1 MMRIIERPSPNHD
14 ERGKPIDILVMH
26 YTGMKTCEEAVARL
40 TDAEAR
46 VSSHYTVDEDGT
58 VYAHVPEAR
67 RAWHAGVS
75 YWAGETNVN
84 ARSVGIEIVNPGHE
98 FGYREFPEAQI
109 RAVIELSHGIMK
121 RHPIPASRVVG
132 HSDVAPARK
141 TDPGELFP
149 WRRLAEEGIGVWPE
163 MSGLP
168 LTQPSPQR
176 EEGFQARGNE
186 AALAESLRLI
196 GYGVPPDVETP
207 LEIVVK
213 AFQRR
218 FRPRSIDGV
227 ADGETCAVAE
237 AVWHQISKFR
247 SR

>member
-1 MMRIIERPSPNHD
+1 MIRIIERPSPNHD

-40 TDAEAR
+40 TDAAAR
-46 VSSHYTVDEDGT
+46 VSAHYTVDEDGT

-75 YWAGETNVN
+75 YWGGETNVN

-98 FGYREFPEAQI
+98 FGYREFPKTQI
-109 RAVIELSHGIMK
+109 QAVIELSHGIIK
-121 RHPIPASRVVG
+121 RHEIPADRVVG

-141 TDPGELFP
+141 IDPGELFP
-149 WRRLAEEGIGVWPE
+149 WQGLAAEGIGLWPE
-163 MSGLP
+163 TVSASQSRTG
-168 LTQPSPQR
+168 
-176 EEGFQARGNE
+176 EGFIADAMR
-186 AALAESLRLI
+186 AI

-207 LEIVVK
+207 LDIVIK

-218 FRPRSIDGV
+218 FRPRLIDGI
-227 ADGETCAVAE
+227 ADDESCALAE
-237 AVWHQISKFR
+237 AVRNKMFGFR